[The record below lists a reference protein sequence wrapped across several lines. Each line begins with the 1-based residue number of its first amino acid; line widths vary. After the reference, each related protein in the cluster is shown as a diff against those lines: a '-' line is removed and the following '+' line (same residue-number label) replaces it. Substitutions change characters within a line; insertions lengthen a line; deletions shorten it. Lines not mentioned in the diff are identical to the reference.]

1 MSHPL
6 IENADKLTIEDL
18 QTRLNDLHK
27 KLGIAART
35 GNGHLCNQIRM
46 AIDTFQNVYNDKL
59 RAQYKKDEKDMDK
72 YTSKIDIS

>member
-18 QTRLNDLHK
+18 QTKLNDLHK

>member
-35 GNGHLCNQIRM
+35 GNGHLCNQIRI

>member
-6 IENADKLTIEDL
+6 IENADKLSTEELTTKI
-18 QTRLNDLHK
+18 NDLNK

-46 AIDTFQNVYNDKL
+46 ALDTFQTVYQDKL
-59 RAQYKKDEKDMDK
+59 RQEYQKNNTDLDR
-72 YTSKIDIS
+72 YNSKIDIT

>member
-6 IENADKLTIEDL
+6 IENADKLTIDEL
-18 QTRLNDLHK
+18 QTKLNDLNK
-27 KLGIAART
+27 KLGIASRS

>member
-6 IENADKLTIEDL
+6 IENADKLTIDEL
-18 QTRLNDLHK
+18 QTKLNDLNK
-27 KLGIAART
+27 KLGIASRT